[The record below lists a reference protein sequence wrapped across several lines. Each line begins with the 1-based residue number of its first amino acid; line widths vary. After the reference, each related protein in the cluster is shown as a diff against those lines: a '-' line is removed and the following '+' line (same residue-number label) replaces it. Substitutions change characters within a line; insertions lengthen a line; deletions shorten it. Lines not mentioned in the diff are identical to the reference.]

1 MSRQVQA
8 QPLTAEAFAPFGDV
22 LTLPS
27 TVGTRTY
34 FDRSLANL
42 RPDAP
47 ASLSLILAAPT
58 LGRPVP
64 ITQFERHRFSS
75 QSFVP
80 MAQAL
85 WLVVAPHGADGGPD
99 LDRLSAFLPA
109 PDTGITL
116 GADVWHAP
124 LTVLDAPAPFVISMW
139 RDWGPLDEEF
149 AQIAP
154 FTVAV

>member
-1 MSRQVQA
+1 MNRQVLA
-8 QPLTAEAFAPFGDV
+8 QPLTPAGFAPFGDV
-22 LTLPS
+22 LAVPP

-58 LGRPVP
+58 LARPVP

-75 QSFVP
+75 QSFLP
-80 MAQAL
+80 MADTQ
-85 WLVVAPHGADGGPD
+85 WLVVVAPHGADGGPD
-99 LDRLSAFLPA
+99 MGRLAAFLPA
-109 PDTGITL
+109 AGEGITL

-124 LTVLDAPAPFVISMW
+124 LTVLD
-139 RDWGPLDEEF
+139 
-149 AQIAP
+149 
-154 FTVAV
+154 